1 MKILVINP
9 GSTSTK
15 IGLFHDLDKQFE
27 HVIRHSSEELAQFE
41 NVTAQYD
48 FRKQLI
54 VDALAE
60 NGVDMSQIEA
70 IGCRGG
76 ASKPIPGGTYLVDEA
91 VCKDQAESKIQHPSS
106 LASIIGYELAKEY
119 GIEAYFTDSPVTYEL
134 SDLAS
139 YSGLN
144 GIKRQGRFHALNA
157 KAVAQVFAQENQRDY
172 KELNVIVC
180 HMGGGITISM
190 HQQGRAVDVTDAI
203 AEGPMTP
210 ERSGRLPS
218 RDLVD
223 LCYSGKYSHGEM
235 KKKLQGEGGVYSYLG
250 TADMLEVEQAAE
262 RGDEKARKIVDVLVY
277 QVAKEIGAMAPV
289 VNGRIDGV
297 ILTGGIAYSKY
308 VVSELSKR
316 VGYLAD
322 IAVYPGE
329 MELEALAAGVY
340 RVCRQNLTPKHYS
353 ENIKTTA

>member
-1 MKILVINP
+1 
-9 GSTSTK
+9 
-15 IGLFHDLDKQFE
+15 
-27 HVIRHSSEELAQFE
+27 
-41 NVTAQYD
+41 
-48 FRKQLI
+48 
-54 VDALAE
+54 
-60 NGVDMSQIEA
+60 
-70 IGCRGG
+70 
-76 ASKPIPGGTYLVDEA
+76 
-91 VCKDQAESKIQHPSS
+91 
-106 LASIIGYELAKEY
+106 
-119 GIEAYFTDSPVTYEL
+119 
-134 SDLAS
+134 
-139 YSGLN
+139 
-144 GIKRQGRFHALNA
+144 
-157 KAVAQVFAQENQRDY
+157 
-172 KELNVIVC
+172 
-180 HMGGGITISM
+180 
-190 HQQGRAVDVTDAI
+190 
-203 AEGPMTP
+203 MTP

-250 TADMLEVEQAAE
+250 TADMLEVEQVAE

-289 VNGRIDGV
+289 VNGKIDGV

-340 RVCRQNLTPKHYS
+340 RVCRQNLTPKQYS